1 MGDFDH
7 TDAQDFALWLRLVK
21 EAFLDLERA
30 ALDQTRAPA
39 QRELGRASARQ
50 IIDESAWALE
60 QLIEAATCSVG
71 HGDPAGAGGAG
82 DVN

>member
-7 TDAQDFALWLRLVK
+7 TDVQDFALWLRLVK

-30 ALDQTRAPA
+30 ATDQVRAPA

-50 IIDESAWALE
+50 IIDESAYALE
-60 QLIEAATCSVG
+60 ELLALAARSAG
-71 HGDPAGAGGAG
+71 YGDPAGCGGAG